1 MLDLQGSFNKRPP
14 GSRNIFSDTNMNY
27 LVFSKEFL
35 VFNKVSKYDDI
46 NFVPLLYG
54 VAFSH

>member
-1 MLDLQGSFNKRPP
+1 MLDLQGSFNKQLP
-14 GSRNIFSDTNMNY
+14 GCRHFFSDTNINY

-46 NFVPLLYG
+46 NFVALL
-54 VAFSH
+54 HLR